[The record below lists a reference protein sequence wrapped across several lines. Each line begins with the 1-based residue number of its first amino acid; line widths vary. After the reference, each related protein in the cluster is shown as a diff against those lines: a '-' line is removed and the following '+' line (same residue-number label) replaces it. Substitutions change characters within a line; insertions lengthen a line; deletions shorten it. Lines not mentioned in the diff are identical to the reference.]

1 MLLSAKLVLK
11 SSQKVWALIGA
22 LDIQFENFADMS
34 QSLLKYFK
42 YSVNHNQNDKKKQTV
57 ATAKFMHLLKLL
69 TFIVWNRET

>member
-34 QSLLKYFK
+34 QSLLKY
-42 YSVNHNQNDKKKQTV
+42 SVNHNQNDKKKQTV